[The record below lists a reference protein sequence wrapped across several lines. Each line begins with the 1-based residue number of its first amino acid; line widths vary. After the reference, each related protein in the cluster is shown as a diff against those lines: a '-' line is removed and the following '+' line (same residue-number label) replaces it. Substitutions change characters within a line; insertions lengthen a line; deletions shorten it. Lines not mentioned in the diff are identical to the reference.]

1 MSTKVFI
8 DPFTNTEIV
17 VTQPDVQ
24 MVGEKLKESD
34 NNSSKASSKLEFN
47 DKILFENIKHI
58 KDSLSETLLAVD
70 FKDFIRYLDL
80 HIEQVSEERESL
92 LKEVSELRE
101 KVGGLLLE
109 SSGNEKKTNDV

>member
-8 DPFTNTEIV
+8 DPSTNTEIV
-17 VTQPDVQ
+17 ITQPDIKPV
-24 MVGEKLKESD
+24 VEEDD
-34 NNSSKASSKLEFN
+34 NSFTTKLEFN

-58 KDSLSETLLAVD
+58 KESLSETLLAVD

-80 HIEQVSEERESL
+80 HIGAMSEERESL

-101 KVGGLLLE
+101 QVGGLLLE
-109 SSGNEKKTNDV
+109 NKRTSDI